1 MEKTKYASTTEQARG
16 ECKVGKQP
24 DLVMIIISFWSQVLR
39 NKQQQHNILYM
50 KEEEEEEEHNMKY
63 MKHEEQREEDPEPVH
78 VQYPQMEPQ
87 HQY

>member
-1 MEKTKYASTTEQARG
+1 
-16 ECKVGKQP
+16 
-24 DLVMIIISFWSQVLR
+24 MIIISFWSQVLR

-50 KEEEEEEEHNMKY
+50 KEEEEEEHNMKY
-63 MKHEEQREEDPEPVH
+63 MKHEEQREEDPES